1 MIANS
6 TILDYFPFCTHQG
19 TDSSMINK
27 SRIRQLILQKRPLSN
42 QFIEKTIK
50 DHLIFLQNGGA
61 GGKWK
66 TIHIK
71 GIVLALYF
79 GEEVTVGK
87 QANFEL
93 QQFATDVNLAEVIL
107 PFANFCS
114 SRIAQVNFKAAD
126 LSYSIFTDVV
136 AKDVNFS
143 NANLAYID
151 FTRGDLENAN
161 FSNANLVGAD
171 FENCNLKGA
180 NFKGANLS
188 KARFPGADLTNVR
201 I

>member
-1 MIANS
+1 MVANS
-6 TILDYFPFCTHQG
+6 IISDYFPFCTQQG

-27 SRIRQLILQKRPLSN
+27 SRIQQLILQKAPLPN
-42 QFIEKTIK
+42 HHIKTIIQQ
-50 DHLIFLQNGGA
+50 HLIFLQNGGA
-61 GGKWK
+61 GGTWK
-66 TIHIK
+66 TIHLK

-79 GEEVTVGK
+79 GEEVNRGM

-93 QQFATDVNLAEVIL
+93 QQLPNDVDLQEVML

-114 SRIAQVNFKAAD
+114 SKIEQINFHAAD
-126 LSYSIFTDVV
+126 LAYSIFTDVM
-136 AKDVNFS
+136 AQNANFS
-143 NANLAYID
+143 KANLAYVD

-161 FSNANLVGAD
+161 FANANLVGAD

-188 KARFPGADLTNVR
+188 KTRFPGADLTNVK